1 MTRESLRVTLLS
13 AVRRLEDAGVPSARV
28 DAEELAAHVLGVPR
42 TRLGLTPLVD
52 GEFVERYDALV
63 QRRAQ
68 RIPLQHILGEAPL
81 GSITVEVGPGVF
93 IPRPETEL
101 LVDWAVKAI
110 ADVTRPVVVDLC
122 TGTAAIALAI
132 AAVRPDATV
141 YGVERDPSALAWARR
156 NVDRHA
162 QAGRTKVR
170 LRGGDFTD
178 PRLLADLDGTTD
190 LVTANPPYVPDDTP
204 VEPEVADHDP
214 SVAVFGGADG
224 LDVIRPL
231 VNVAAGLLKPGG
243 WLAIEHDDTQGDS
256 VPALLSGRRVL
267 AEVVDHDDLAGRPR
281 FVTAR
286 RVRIGD
292 S

>member
-1 MTRESLRVTLLS
+1 MARESLRVAVMS
-13 AVRRLEDAGVPSARV
+13 AVRRLEAAGVPSARV
-28 DAEELAAHVLGVPR
+28 DAEELAAHVLGVSR

-52 GEFVERYDALV
+52 GDVVERYDALV
-63 QRRAQ
+63 QQRAQ

-81 GSITVEVGPGVF
+81 GAITVDVGPGVF
-93 IPRPETEL
+93 IPRPETEVL
-101 LVDWAVKAI
+101 LAWAVKAI
-110 ADVTRPVVVDLC
+110 ADVPRPVVVDLC
-122 TGTAAIALAI
+122 TGTAAIALAV
-132 AAVRPDATV
+132 AAARPDATV
-141 YGVERDPSALAWARR
+141 YAVERDPAALAWARR
-156 NVDRHA
+156 NIDRHA
-162 QAGRTKVR
+162 QAGQTKVR

-178 PRLLADLDGTTD
+178 PRLLADLDGTAD

-243 WLAIEHDDTQGDS
+243 RLAVEHDDTQGKS

-267 AEVVDHDDLAGRPR
+267 ADVVDHDDLAGRPR

-292 S
+292 H